1 MSNARFRAGRLVSG
15 LLSVGLGLLL
25 LDGCSP
31 AQALCAKEQECNDE
45 LEDDTYNVCIESY
58 NAGINALRANEEPE
72 CQVLA
77 DARLALDACRA
88 TLSCSDFE
96 DNDLDDCDD
105 QLDDFRDAEADTVD
119 SRGNSICSSS
129 N

>member
-1 MSNARFRAGRLVSG
+1 MSNARFGAGRLVSG
-15 LLSVGLGLLL
+15 LLSFGFVLLL
-25 LDGCSP
+25 VDGCSP
-31 AQALCAKEQECNDE
+31 AQALCAKEQECNDK

-77 DARLALDACRA
+77 DARLALDACRS

-105 QLDDFRDAEADTVD
+105 QLDDYRDALEDAGDQ
-119 SRGNSICSSS
+119 CSSG